1 MAKYTHLPFEEWV
14 LDRNALSQ
22 EEEQALQ
29 EHLQHCPSCK
39 EFEESLQEMES
50 RLKAQTMLSPEPGF
64 TQRWQARL
72 AHERERNQ
80 MRQTYAF
87 LAVTTGGAALL
98 MLAMGILLIP
108 VLRSPY
114 PYLLALAYQLTLVVA
129 FINGAVEVVASL
141 IGAVLR
147 VVPPI
152 AWLGLFGVT
161 SFFVVLWLAAFR
173 LYIYPARIKT

>member
-1 MAKYTHLPFEEWV
+1 MAKYTHLPFEDWV
-14 LDRNALSQ
+14 LNRNALTP

-39 EFEESLQEMES
+39 EFEEWLQEMES
-50 RLKAQTMLSPEPGF
+50 RLKAQTMLSPKPGF

-72 AHERERNQ
+72 AYERNRIQ
-80 MRQTYAF
+80 RRQTYFF
-87 LAVTTGGAALL
+87 LAVTIGGAVLL

-108 VLRSPY
+108 VWRSPY
-114 PYLLALAYQLTLVVA
+114 PYLLALAYQLTLVMA
-129 FINGAVEVVASL
+129 FINGAAEVVVSL
-141 IGAVLR
+141 VGAILR

-152 AWLGLFGVT
+152 GWLGLFGIT